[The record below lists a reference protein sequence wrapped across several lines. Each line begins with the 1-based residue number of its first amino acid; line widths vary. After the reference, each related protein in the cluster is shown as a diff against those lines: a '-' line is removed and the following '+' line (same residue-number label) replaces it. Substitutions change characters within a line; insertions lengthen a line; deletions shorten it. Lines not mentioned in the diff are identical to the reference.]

1 MKYDI
6 ILWPRTCAVFR
17 MHYHINAMKRCCER
31 TRTARRRALC
41 GRRRLRH
48 AAAILLRQANGIAPA
63 WYRRK
68 PTNVTDVVRSF
79 RRTTTNQPPG
89 CSRGTVVHFA
99 SIVFSFLIRR
109 FCRRLHARLTFSQL
123 PFQIFL
129 DILLF
134 LLSFSL
140 KFLLSYFFY
149 FYFFLLLVQCITYSY
164 IIC

>member
-1 MKYDI
+1 MGKHAPRIKSTSTIPNGTIQFTSASFSVLVAFALIATSRRSTLFLWLLMILRMKYDI

-17 MHYHINAMKRCCER
+17 VHYHINAMKRCCER

-79 RRTTTNQPPG
+79 RRTTTNQPPFSAVLAELS
-89 CSRGTVVHFA
+89 CISLRLFSHF
-99 SIVFSFLIRR
+99 
-109 FCRRLHARLTFSQL
+109 
-123 PFQIFL
+123 
-129 DILLF
+129 
-134 LLSFSL
+134 
-140 KFLLSYFFY
+140 
-149 FYFFLLLVQCITYSY
+149 
-164 IIC
+164 